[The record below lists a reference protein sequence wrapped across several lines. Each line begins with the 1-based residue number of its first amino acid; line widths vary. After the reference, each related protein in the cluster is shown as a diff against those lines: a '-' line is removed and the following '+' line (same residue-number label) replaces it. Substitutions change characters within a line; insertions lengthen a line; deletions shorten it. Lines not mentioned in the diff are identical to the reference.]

1 MALPAPILSGP
12 STLYLGLAAHKYS
25 NKVHLSMFLLE
36 KMLDEMVRTTQ
47 RQQLDKNSV
56 SSLFPAALLLR
67 LCLLAVCW
75 LNMSEG
81 INPISRGCWGEIGR
95 SVVWL
100 LPPSMHVVK
109 GGGGWGCMTPAQA
122 LTQIYSVCAWV
133 HPGCVWQTCWG
144 LPCCHLSVSLTADH
158 SKKKKKVIKATLIN
172 DENAADQALLVAEQD
187 YFSNRTPDM

>member
-12 STLYLGLAAHKYS
+12 SILYLGLAAHKYS

-56 SSLFPAALLLR
+56 SRPPAALLLR
-67 LCLLAVCW
+67 LCLSAVCW

-81 INPISRGCWGEIGR
+81 INPISQGCWGEIGR

-100 LPPSMHVVK
+100 LPPSMHIVK
-109 GGGGWGCMTPAQA
+109 GGGWHQHRLWPRSTVFVHGCIQVVYDRHVWVCPAATFQFPSPLIISKRKNYEA
-122 LTQIYSVCAWV
+122 TIGQLWEC
-133 HPGCVWQTCWG
+133 CWWSTSG
-144 LPCCHLSVSLTADH
+144 
-158 SKKKKKVIKATLIN
+158 
-172 DENAADQALLVAEQD
+172 DE
-187 YFSNRTPDM
+187 